1 MGVQITVKDV
11 DEPTFHELK
20 AYAVKHKMTVGTALT
35 MAMHTLMTSLKKR
48 KGKLSDVESFVGGAG
63 TERLSEQMDEVLYA

>member
-11 DEPTFHELK
+11 NEETFHELK
-20 AYAVKHKMTVGTALT
+20 AYAVKNKMTVGTALT

-48 KGKLSDVESFVGGAG
+48 KGKLSDVKPFVGGAG